1 MDFAEVKSIMEGF
14 NNSDMRELEITTDG
28 FHLRLSK
35 NENPTPQASLVATPV
50 AEASVPVAAPAPA
63 PAEVG
68 KEKVVGT
75 FIKAPMVGSIYLQS
89 KPDRPAYVSVGS
101 RVNKGDVVCIIE
113 AMKMMTEIKSEVSGV
128 IEEVL
133 VENEQLVEFDQP
145 LFRVNTEA

>member
-1 MDFAEVKSIMEGF
+1 MDFAEVKSVMENF

-35 NENPTPQASLVATPV
+35 NENPAPQAPLAAPV
-50 AEASVPVAAPAPA
+50 AEVSVPAATPAPA

-68 KEKVVGT
+68 EEKAVGT

-113 AMKMMTEIKSEVSGV
+113 AMKMMTEIKSEVTGV

>member
-1 MDFAEVKSIMEGF
+1 MDFAEVKSVMENF

-35 NENPTPQASLVATPV
+35 NENPAPQAPLAAPV
-50 AEASVPVAAPAPA
+50 AEVSVPAATPAPA
-63 PAEVG
+63 PAGVG
-68 KEKVVGT
+68 EEKAVGT

-101 RVNKGDVVCIIE
+101 RVNKGDVVCIIV
-113 AMKMMTEIKSEVSGV
+113 AMKMMTEIKSEVTGV